1 MTRSSKLPK
10 KATSATGR
18 NKIVPAGPSE
28 AGPTPV
34 LVGGG
39 VAARLGVGVG
49 VDVAMGVGVGVA
61 PAASTWSVA
70 VARMVPPTVSVPV
83 TMWSPTTVAVH
94 KAPLQEPPP
103 SMVKVI
109 VEVASQELPSA
120 AKPVAV

>member
-1 MTRSSKLPK
+1 ML
-10 KATSATGR
+10 
-18 NKIVPAGPSE
+18 AGPSE

-39 VAARLGVGVG
+39 VAARLGVGV
-49 VDVAMGVGVGVA
+49 AMGAGVGVA
-61 PAASTWSVA
+61 PAASTWRVA

-83 TMWSPTTVAVH
+83 TMWSPATVAVH

-109 VEVASQELPSA
+109 EAVASQELPSA

>member
-1 MTRSSKLPK
+1 M
-10 KATSATGR
+10 
-18 NKIVPAGPSE
+18 PAGPSE

-39 VAARLGVGVG
+39 VTARLGVGVG
-49 VDVAMGVGVGVA
+49 IGVAMGVGVGVA

-70 VARMVPPTVSVPV
+70 VARMVPSSVSIPV
-83 TMWSPTTVAVH
+83 TMWSPATVAVH

-109 VEVASQELPSA
+109 EEVASQELSSA
-120 AKPVAV
+120 SKPVAV

>member
-49 VDVAMGVGVGVA
+49 VDVGVDVGVGEGEGVGVGVGVGVA
-61 PAASTWSVA
+61 PAAFTWSVA
-70 VARMVPPTVSVPV
+70 VA
-83 TMWSPTTVAVH
+83 
-94 KAPLQEPPP
+94 
-103 SMVKVI
+103 
-109 VEVASQELPSA
+109 
-120 AKPVAV
+120 

>member
-10 KATSATGR
+10 NATSATGR
-18 NKIVPAGPSE
+18 NKIVPVGPSE

-39 VAARLGVGVG
+39 VATRLGRG

-83 TMWSPTTVAVH
+83 TMWSPATVAVH

-109 VEVASQELPSA
+109 EAVASQELPSA